1 MFSLRLFFSFI
12 PLLGTLTAIW
22 VMWDYDVD
30 ENKAREI
37 SAELAKR
44 KAPKPSGNSAEN
56 KVSE

>member
-1 MFSLRLFFSFI
+1 
-12 PLLGTLTAIW
+12 
-22 VMWDYDVD
+22 MWDYDVD